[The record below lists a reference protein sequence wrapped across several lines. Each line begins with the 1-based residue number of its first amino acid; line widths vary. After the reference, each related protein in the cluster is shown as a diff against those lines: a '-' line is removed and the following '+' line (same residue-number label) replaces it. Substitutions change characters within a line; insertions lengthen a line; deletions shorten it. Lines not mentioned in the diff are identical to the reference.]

1 MSVRCVAIIALYKR
15 GWARADA
22 VPLVRLTKSA
32 PSKGKLAKKP
42 MADIAAFQH
51 NANTLFHEVE
61 VGACDLRWCSALTA
75 PFVFRTYSE
84 RSSIMHNILASS
96 SNSSHSRKTTSG
108 ILCRGHAQ
116 SRPRH
121 SCGSR
126 PPQKSHSVRPI

>member
-1 MSVRCVAIIALYKR
+1 MRWIVALYKQ

-42 MADIAAFQH
+42 MADVAAFQH

-61 VGACDLRWCSALTA
+61 VGACDLCRCSAGLMAT
-75 PFVFRTYSE
+75 FVSRTYSE
-84 RSSIMHNILASS
+84 RSSIMHNILDSS
-96 SNSSHSRKTTSG
+96 SNSSHSRKTMSG
-108 ILCRGHAQ
+108 VLCRGHAQ